1 MENITCNRE
10 DLTAVVEE
18 VVKFQS
24 RIDEYN
30 RFFDDL
36 LVMLARRD
44 PEYSSVKHG
53 TDEDSEASS
62 IMHCTWM
69 EAREVLKEL
78 KAEKKYSKRLLSEN
92 LDLLKN
98 DDATA
103 QSGSD

>member
-18 VVKFQS
+18 IVKFQS

-53 TDEDSEASS
+53 TDEDSEAA
-62 IMHCTWM
+62 IMHHTWM

-78 KAEKKYSKRLLSEN
+78 KAEKENSKRLLSEN

-98 DDATA
+98 YDATA

>member
-18 VVKFQS
+18 IVKFQS

-53 TDEDSEASS
+53 TDEDSETS

-78 KAEKKYSKRLLSEN
+78 KAEKNYSKRLLREN

-98 DDATA
+98 NDATA

>member
-1 MENITCNRE
+1 MGNITCNRE
-10 DLTAVVEE
+10 DLAAVVEE
-18 VVKFQS
+18 IVKLQS

-53 TDEDSEASS
+53 TDEDSEAS

-78 KAEKKYSKRLLSEN
+78 KAEKEYSKRLLSEN

-98 DDATA
+98 NDATA